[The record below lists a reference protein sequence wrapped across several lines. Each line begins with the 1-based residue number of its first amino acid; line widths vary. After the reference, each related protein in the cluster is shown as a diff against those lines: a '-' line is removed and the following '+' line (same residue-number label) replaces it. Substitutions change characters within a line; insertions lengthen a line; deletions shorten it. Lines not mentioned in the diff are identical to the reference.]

1 MKLVKVFGAGLIISF
16 AGSLPLGMLNVAA
29 LQLSVSDGYGA
40 AFWFVAGCTVV
51 EMVYVWLSLLMMD
64 RIMRHTG
71 VLKALKWVSLIL
83 LLALSAHA
91 FTIAFKGG
99 GRVPSVL
106 AGNGLHPFVAGVLLM
121 SVNPVQIP
129 FWFGWNTILYSRN
142 ILLSRR
148 SHYTVYPFGIGL
160 GSLLGSAVFILGGQ
174 MIFSL
179 LQDRQNLLNWI
190 LGFLFLVFAL
200 LQLRKII
207 LEARSGTQ
215 PSKSPL

>member
-1 MKLVKVFGAGLIISF
+1 MKLVKVFGAGLLISF

-29 LQLSVSDGYGA
+29 LQLSVSDGYRA

-51 EMVYVWLSLLMMD
+51 EMIYVWLSLLMMD

-71 VLKALKWVSLIL
+71 VLKALKWVSLLI
-83 LLALSAHA
+83 LLALSLNA
-91 FTIAFKGG
+91 FLVASKGG

-106 AGNGLHPFVAGVLLM
+106 AGNGLHPFVAGIMLM
-121 SVNPVQIP
+121 SVNPMQLP

-142 ILLSRR
+142 ILLSRK

-160 GSLLGSAVFILGGQ
+160 GSLLGSTVFIFGGQ

-179 LQDRQNLLNWI
+179 LQDRQNILNWV
-190 LGFLFLVFAL
+190 LGFLFLLFAMM
-200 LQLRKII
+200 QLRKII
-207 LEARSGTQ
+207 LEARSGAQ
-215 PSKSPL
+215 PSKSPI